1 MLTAKHKLDF
11 KTGKRSAKKISEASD
26 RPEVAVPGRLP
37 RITKMMALAIRL
49 GHLIKTGQVSD
60 QAELARV
67 GHVSRARLTQ
77 IMDLNLLAPDI
88 QEEIL
93 FLARAERGQELISAR
108 ELRQIVAM
116 HNWTTQ
122 RHKWRNVNTK
132 NHPQID
138 DK

>member
-11 KTGKRSAKKISEASD
+11 KTGKRSAKKISEASNI
-26 RPEVAVPGRLP
+26 PETAVPERLP

-49 GHLIKTGQVSD
+49 DHLIKTGQVSD

-93 FLARAERGQELISAR
+93 FLSAGARNIERMVRPIVQDLAWTKQR
-108 ELRQIVAM
+108 ELWNRQRQ
-116 HNWTTQ
+116 T
-122 RHKWRNVNTK
+122 
-132 NHPQID
+132 
-138 DK
+138 